1 MSAMR
6 LSKLFSYTLLGHK
19 WSAPL
24 FLMGQI
30 TFLYLSWAT
39 WIHRRQ
45 HNNKNASASSIFL
58 RDAAL
63 SFWLWYLYKF
73 FVWRFYDYFHRHFHT
88 SFLKIQEAYPGVLET
103 SECLLLKGIIT
114 KGKSEIF
121 ILVYFSSRLSPF
133 ISLEKKSFH
142 IDCSASATT
151 AAFPFS
157 FFRVPTDLFFG
168 NRTCHQKCDCSSSS
182 SSRVII
188 FIL

>member
-1 MSAMR
+1 MR
-6 LSKLFSYTLLGHK
+6 LGKLFSYTLG
-19 WSAPL
+19 WAINDQPL
-24 FLMGQI
+24 CFW
-30 TFLYLSWAT
+30 WARLHFCIWVGRTT
-39 WIHRRQ
+39 WIHRA
-45 HNNKNASASSIFL
+45 NNTRTRRANIFL

-182 SSRVII
+182 SRVII